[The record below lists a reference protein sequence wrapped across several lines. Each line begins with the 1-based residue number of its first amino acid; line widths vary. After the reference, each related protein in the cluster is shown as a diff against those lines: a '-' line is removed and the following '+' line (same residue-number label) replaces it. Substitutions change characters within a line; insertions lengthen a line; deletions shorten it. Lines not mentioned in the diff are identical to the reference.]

1 MGIHHNENI
10 NKKGGLSWLKFFVT
24 GATGLIGTKLTKR
37 LIEEGYE
44 VAGLTTSEKGKEKL
58 DNAGVKAY
66 IGNILEYDTIEKSIG
81 DFKPDI
87 IMNEITDLKQVDMS
101 ANTKVRIEGTRNLVE
116 AAIKHDVPHIQS
128 QSIAFVYEA
137 GDTLATEETSLDYD
151 ASGDRK
157 ITVDGVEGLEKES
170 ARLNKY
176 VILRYGLLYGPGTWY
191 GKDGMIYNQFINGE
205 VTMTDGVQSFIHI
218 DDAVETAIQALNFE
232 SGIYNVADDEPV
244 KGDDWAKWYANEL
257 NVTPTLNIEPVAPF
271 ERGVTNKKFKD
282 QGGKLIY
289 ATWKDGMHPIK

>member
-1 MGIHHNENI
+1 MTKI
-10 NKKGGLSWLKFFVT
+10 FVA

-170 ARLNKY
+170 ARLNKH

-232 SGIYNVADDEPV
+232 SGIYNVADDDPV

-257 NVTPTLNIEPVAPF
+257 NVSPTLNIEPAAPF

-289 ATWKDGMHPIK
+289 TTWKDGMHPIK

>member
-1 MGIHHNENI
+1 MTKI
-10 NKKGGLSWLKFFVT
+10 FVT

-116 AAIKHDVPHIQS
+116 AAIKHDVQHIQS

-137 GDTLATEETSLDYD
+137 GDTLATEETSLDYN

-170 ARLNKY
+170 ARLNKH

-257 NVTPTLNIEPVAPF
+257 NVTPTLNIEPAAPF

-289 ATWKDGMHPIK
+289 TTWKDGMHPIK

>member
-1 MGIHHNENI
+1 MTKI
-10 NKKGGLSWLKFFVT
+10 FVT

-81 DFKPDI
+81 DFKADI

-170 ARLNKY
+170 ARLNKH

-244 KGDDWAKWYANEL
+244 KGDDWAKWYSNEL
-257 NVTPTLNIEPVAPF
+257 NVTPTLNIEPAAPF

-289 ATWKDGMHPIK
+289 STWKDGMHPIK

>member
-1 MGIHHNENI
+1 MTKI
-10 NKKGGLSWLKFFVT
+10 FVT

-170 ARLNKY
+170 ARLNKH
-176 VILRYGLLYGPGTWY
+176 VILRYGLLYGPSTWY
-191 GKDGMIYNQFINGE
+191 GKGGMIYNQFINGE

-257 NVTPTLNIEPVAPF
+257 NVTPTLNIEPAAPF

-289 ATWKDGMHPIK
+289 TTWKDGMHPIK

>member
-1 MGIHHNENI
+1 M
-10 NKKGGLSWLKFFVT
+10 FVT

-170 ARLNKY
+170 ARLNKH

-257 NVTPTLNIEPVAPF
+257 NVTPTLNIEPAAPF

-289 ATWKDGMHPIK
+289 TTWKDGMHPIK

>member
-1 MGIHHNENI
+1 MTKI
-10 NKKGGLSWLKFFVT
+10 FVT

-170 ARLNKY
+170 ARLNKH

-218 DDAVETAIQALNFE
+218 DDAVETAIQALNFD

-257 NVTPTLNIEPVAPF
+257 NVTPTLNIEPAAPF

>member
-1 MGIHHNENI
+1 MGSLWLDLVQLQQ
-10 NKKGGLSWLKFFVT
+10 LSNRL
-24 GATGLIGTKLTKR
+24 GTKLTKR

-101 ANTKVRIEGTRNLVE
+101 ANTKVRIDGTRNLVE

-170 ARLNKY
+170 ARLSKH
-176 VILRYGLLYGPGTWY
+176 VILRYGLLYGLGTWY

-232 SGIYNVADDEPV
+232 SGIYNVADDEAV

-257 NVTPTLNIEPVAPF
+257 NVTPTLNIEPAAPF

-289 ATWKDGMHPIK
+289 TTWKDGMHPIK

>member
-1 MGIHHNENI
+1 MTKI
-10 NKKGGLSWLKFFVT
+10 FVT

-66 IGNILEYDTIEKSIG
+66 IGNILEYDTIEKSIR

-116 AAIKHDVPHIQS
+116 AAIKHDVSHIQS

-170 ARLNKY
+170 ARLNKH

-257 NVTPTLNIEPVAPF
+257 NVTPTLNIEPAAPF

-289 ATWKDGMHPIK
+289 TTWKDGMHPIK

>member
-1 MGIHHNENI
+1 MTKI
-10 NKKGGLSWLKFFVT
+10 FVT

-128 QSIAFVYEA
+128 QSIAFVYES

-170 ARLNKY
+170 ARLSKH

-257 NVTPTLNIEPVAPF
+257 NVTPTLNIEPAAPF

-289 ATWKDGMHPIK
+289 TTWKDGMHPIK

>member
-1 MGIHHNENI
+1 MTKI
-10 NKKGGLSWLKFFVT
+10 FVT

-101 ANTKVRIEGTRNLVE
+101 ANTKVRIEGTKNLVE

-151 ASGDRK
+151 ASSDRK

-170 ARLNKY
+170 ARLNKH

-257 NVTPTLNIEPVAPF
+257 NVSPTLNIEPAAPF

-289 ATWKDGMHPIK
+289 TTWKDGMHPIK

>member
-1 MGIHHNENI
+1 MTKI
-10 NKKGGLSWLKFFVT
+10 FVT

-170 ARLNKY
+170 ARLNKH

-257 NVTPTLNIEPVAPF
+257 NVSPTLNIEPAAPF

-289 ATWKDGMHPIK
+289 TTWKDGMHPIK

>member
-1 MGIHHNENI
+1 MTKI
-10 NKKGGLSWLKFFVT
+10 FVT

-170 ARLNKY
+170 ARLNKH

-244 KGDDWAKWYANEL
+244 KGDDWAKWYSNEL
-257 NVTPTLNIEPVAPF
+257 NVTPTLNIEPAAPF

-289 ATWKDGMHPIK
+289 STWKDGMHPIK

>member
-1 MGIHHNENI
+1 MTKI
-10 NKKGGLSWLKFFVT
+10 FVT

-116 AAIKHDVPHIQS
+116 AAIKHDIPHIQS

-170 ARLNKY
+170 ARLNKH

-257 NVTPTLNIEPVAPF
+257 NVTPTLNIEPAAPF

>member
-1 MGIHHNENI
+1 MTKI
-10 NKKGGLSWLKFFVT
+10 FVT

-101 ANTKVRIEGTRNLVE
+101 ANTKVRIEGTKNLVE

-170 ARLNKY
+170 ARLNKH

-257 NVTPTLNIEPVAPF
+257 NVSPTLNIEPAAPF

-289 ATWKDGMHPIK
+289 TTWKDGMHPIK

>member
-1 MGIHHNENI
+1 M
-10 NKKGGLSWLKFFVT
+10 
-24 GATGLIGTKLTKR
+24 
-37 LIEEGYE
+37 
-44 VAGLTTSEKGKEKL
+44 
-58 DNAGVKAY
+58 KAY

-101 ANTKVRIEGTRNLVE
+101 ANTKVRIEGTKNLVE

-170 ARLNKY
+170 ARLNKH

-257 NVTPTLNIEPVAPF
+257 NVSPTLNIEPAAPF

-289 ATWKDGMHPIK
+289 TTWKDGMHPIK

>member
-1 MGIHHNENI
+1 MTKI
-10 NKKGGLSWLKFFVT
+10 FVT

-170 ARLNKY
+170 ARLNKH

-257 NVTPTLNIEPVAPF
+257 NVTPTLNIEAAAF

-289 ATWKDGMHPIK
+289 TTWKDGMHPIK

>member
-1 MGIHHNENI
+1 MTKI
-10 NKKGGLSWLKFFVT
+10 FVT

-170 ARLNKY
+170 ARLNKH

-191 GKDGMIYNQFINGE
+191 GKDGMIYNQFINGK

-257 NVTPTLNIEPVAPF
+257 NVTPTLNIEPAAPF

-289 ATWKDGMHPIK
+289 TTWKDGMHPIK

>member
-1 MGIHHNENI
+1 MTKI
-10 NKKGGLSWLKFFVT
+10 FVT

-81 DFKPDI
+81 DFKQDI

-170 ARLNKY
+170 ARLNKH

-244 KGDDWAKWYANEL
+244 KGDDWAKWYSNEL
-257 NVTPTLNIEPVAPF
+257 NVTPTLNIEPAAPF

-289 ATWKDGMHPIK
+289 STWKDGMHPIK

>member
-1 MGIHHNENI
+1 MTKI
-10 NKKGGLSWLKFFVT
+10 FVT

-101 ANTKVRIEGTRNLVE
+101 ANTKVRTEGTRNLVE

-137 GDTLATEETSLDYD
+137 GDTLAIEETSLDYD

-170 ARLNKY
+170 ARLNKH

-191 GKDGMIYNQFINGE
+191 GKEGMIYNQFINGE

-257 NVTPTLNIEPVAPF
+257 NVTPTLNIEPAAPF

-289 ATWKDGMHPIK
+289 TTWKDGMHPIK

>member
-1 MGIHHNENI
+1 MTKI
-10 NKKGGLSWLKFFVT
+10 FVT

-44 VAGLTTSEKGKEKL
+44 VAGLTTSEKGKEKI

-101 ANTKVRIEGTRNLVE
+101 ANTKVRIDGTRNLVE

-191 GKDGMIYNQFINGE
+191 GKDGMIYEQFINGE

-257 NVTPTLNIEPVAPF
+257 NVTPTLNIEPAAPF

-282 QGGKLIY
+282 QGSNLIY
-289 ATWKDGMHPIK
+289 TTWKDGMHPIK

>member
-1 MGIHHNENI
+1 MTKI
-10 NKKGGLSWLKFFVT
+10 FVT

-170 ARLNKY
+170 ARLNKH

-205 VTMTDGVQSFIHI
+205 FTMTDGVQSFIHI

-257 NVTPTLNIEPVAPF
+257 NVSPTLNIDPAAPF

-289 ATWKDGMHPIK
+289 TTWKDGMHPIK

>member
-1 MGIHHNENI
+1 MGS
-10 NKKGGLSWLKFFVT
+10 LWLDLVQLQQLT
-24 GATGLIGTKLTKR
+24 NRLGTKLTKR

-58 DNAGVKAY
+58 DNAVVKAY

-128 QSIAFVYEA
+128 QSIVFVYEA

-170 ARLNKY
+170 ARLNKH

-218 DDAVETAIQALNFE
+218 DDAVEIAIQALNFE
-232 SGIYNVADDEPV
+232 SGVYNVADDEPV

-257 NVTPTLNIEPVAPF
+257 NVTPTLNIEPAAPF

-289 ATWKDGMHPIK
+289 TTWKDGMHPIK

>member
-1 MGIHHNENI
+1 MTKI
-10 NKKGGLSWLKFFVT
+10 FVT

-101 ANTKVRIEGTRNLVE
+101 ANTKVRIEGTKNLVE

-170 ARLNKY
+170 ARLNKH

-257 NVTPTLNIEPVAPF
+257 NVTPTLNIEPAAPF

-282 QGGKLIY
+282 QGGKLIF

>member
-1 MGIHHNENI
+1 MTKI
-10 NKKGGLSWLKFFVT
+10 FVT

-170 ARLNKY
+170 ARLNKH

-257 NVTPTLNIEPVAPF
+257 NVSPTLNIEPAAPF
-271 ERGVTNKKFKD
+271 ERGVTNKKFKE

-289 ATWKDGMHPIK
+289 TTWKDGMHPIK

>member
-1 MGIHHNENI
+1 MGSLWLDLVQLQQ
-10 NKKGGLSWLKFFVT
+10 LSNRL
-24 GATGLIGTKLTKR
+24 GTKLTRR

-58 DNAGVKAY
+58 DNAVVKAY

-170 ARLNKY
+170 ARLNKH

-218 DDAVETAIQALNFE
+218 DDAVEIAIQALNFE
-232 SGIYNVADDEPV
+232 SGVYNVADDEPV

-257 NVTPTLNIEPVAPF
+257 NVTPTLNIEPAAPF

-289 ATWKDGMHPIK
+289 TTWKDGMHPIK

>member
-1 MGIHHNENI
+1 MTKI
-10 NKKGGLSWLKFFVT
+10 FVT

-170 ARLNKY
+170 ARLNKH

-232 SGIYNVADDEPV
+232 SGIYNVADDDPV

-257 NVTPTLNIEPVAPF
+257 NVSPTLNIEPAAPF

-289 ATWKDGMHPIK
+289 TTWKDGMHPIK

>member
-1 MGIHHNENI
+1 MTKI
-10 NKKGGLSWLKFFVT
+10 FVT

-44 VAGLTTSEKGKEKL
+44 VAGLTTSEKGKKKL

-170 ARLNKY
+170 ARLNKH

-257 NVTPTLNIEPVAPF
+257 NVTPTLNIEPAAPF

-289 ATWKDGMHPIK
+289 TTWKDGMHPIK

>member
-1 MGIHHNENI
+1 MTKI
-10 NKKGGLSWLKFFVT
+10 FVT

-157 ITVDGVEGLEKES
+157 ITVNGVEGLEKES
-170 ARLNKY
+170 ARLNKH

-244 KGDDWAKWYANEL
+244 KGDDWAKWYSNEL
-257 NVTPTLNIEPVAPF
+257 NVTPTLNIEPAAPF

-289 ATWKDGMHPIK
+289 STWKDGMHPIK

>member
-1 MGIHHNENI
+1 MTKI
-10 NKKGGLSWLKFFVT
+10 FVT

-151 ASGDRK
+151 ANGDRK

-170 ARLNKY
+170 ARLYKH

-257 NVTPTLNIEPVAPF
+257 NVTPTLNIEPAAPF

-289 ATWKDGMHPIK
+289 TTWKDGMHPIK

>member
-1 MGIHHNENI
+1 MTKI
-10 NKKGGLSWLKFFVT
+10 FVT
-24 GATGLIGTKLTKR
+24 GATGVIGTKLTKR

-170 ARLNKY
+170 ARLNKH

-205 VTMTDGVQSFIHI
+205 FTMTDGVQSFIHI

-257 NVTPTLNIEPVAPF
+257 NVSPTLNIDPAAPF

-289 ATWKDGMHPIK
+289 TTWKDGMHPIK

>member
-1 MGIHHNENI
+1 MTKI
-10 NKKGGLSWLKFFVT
+10 FVT

-170 ARLNKY
+170 ARLNKH
-176 VILRYGLLYGPGTWY
+176 VILRYGLLYEPGTWY

-232 SGIYNVADDEPV
+232 SGVYNVADDEPV

-257 NVTPTLNIEPVAPF
+257 NVTPTLNIEPAAPF

>member
-1 MGIHHNENI
+1 MGS
-10 NKKGGLSWLKFFVT
+10 LWLDLVQLQQLT
-24 GATGLIGTKLTKR
+24 NRLGTKLTKR

-58 DNAGVKAY
+58 DNAVVKAY

-137 GDTLATEETSLDYD
+137 GDTLATEETSLEYD

-170 ARLNKY
+170 ARLNKH

-218 DDAVETAIQALNFE
+218 DDAVEIAIQALNFE
-232 SGIYNVADDEPV
+232 SGVYNVADDEPV

-257 NVTPTLNIEPVAPF
+257 NVTPTLNIEPAAPF

-289 ATWKDGMHPIK
+289 TTWKDGMHPIK

>member
-1 MGIHHNENI
+1 MTKI
-10 NKKGGLSWLKFFVT
+10 FVT

-170 ARLNKY
+170 ARLNKH

-244 KGDDWAKWYANEL
+244 KGDNWAKWYANEL
-257 NVTPTLNIEPVAPF
+257 NVTPTLNIEPAAPF

-289 ATWKDGMHPIK
+289 TTWKDGMHPIK